1 MLKRKRDIACI
12 NSPSYQIEEKSRSS
26 SSSSISEES
35 IEVARSEVSSPEFH
49 DSHSPLSNMQPPK
62 SFSIQP
68 GKMSFNFVN
77 PVKRRKIESS
87 EESEIKSIT
96 SSTTTTTSSSSIVS
110 QTTMSEMKNQS
121 ILFSAKKYKPES
133 AIKQINYPPKIVE
146 YSDNSPVPP
155 ILLST
160 RKNTTYKVEQYKE
173 IKKDENIITVN
184 NKEYLKKKEVGKGG
198 SGHVYEVTTS
208 RNEILAL
215 KIIEIKSEEER
226 KCIKSEIEYLE
237 KFRGNKYIIQ
247 LIDYQI
253 THDKIYIVYI
263 YLFIYFYFI
272 IDNGIW

>member
-1 MLKRKRDIACI
+1 MLKRKRDISCI

-26 SSSSISEES
+26 SSSSITEDS
-35 IEVARSEVSSPEFH
+35 IEIARSEVSSPEFH

-68 GKMSFNFVN
+68 GKISFNFVN
-77 PVKRRKIESS
+77 PVKRRKIEAN

-96 SSTTTTTSSSSIVS
+96 SSTTTTTTSSSSIVS
-110 QTTMSEMKNQS
+110 QSTMSEMRNQS

-133 AIKQINYPPKIVE
+133 AIKQINYPPKIAE

-160 RKNTTYKVEQYKE
+160 RKNTTTYKVEEFKE
-173 IKKDENIITVN
+173 VKKDENIITVN
-184 NKEYLKKKEVGKGG
+184 NKEYLKKREVGKGG

-208 RNEILAL
+208 KNEILAL
-215 KIIEIKSEEER
+215 KIIEIKSDEER

-263 YLFIYFYFI
+263 NIYFTI
-272 IDNGIW
+272 